1 MDGSRITILEASKLS
16 GGALDG
22 IKHPSGGF
30 MVRGD
35 REQSN
40 DMQCLWDLMRSIPSL
55 EVEGPLCLTSSIGS
69 RRTTPT
75 ARCDG

>member
-1 MDGSRITILEASKLS
+1 MSSKLP

-40 DMQCLWDLMRSIPSL
+40 DMQCLWDLMRSIRWDESGQETQACPR
-55 EVEGPLCLTSSIGS
+55 ETDPRSSS
-69 RRTTPT
+69 RRDSG
-75 ARCDG
+75 R